1 MKYECKSIIQNCAV
15 LKIFKL
21 FSNWSYS
28 MYGEHFSTKSYP
40 GRSLC
45 RVHCPK
51 NNLNRCIKTHAAC
64 HSWSRSNCMPGFL
77 ARCCMRICVRVCK
90 QKPDI
95 YRCIRSVCDRLGFY
109 AEIQIIFCVQRIV
122 AHFLISTEQ
131 YVI

>member
-28 MYGEHFSTKSYP
+28 MVNIFRRRVIPEDLSVG
-40 GRSLC
+40 
-45 RVHCPK
+45 VHCPK

-109 AEIQIIFCVQRIV
+109 AEIQIIFCVQ
-122 AHFLISTEQ
+122 
-131 YVI
+131 